1 MSAPTEGAATSDS
14 QVQVEWSSV
23 TASGLPT
30 GNSAILSYELL
41 WDNGDSGLT
50 TFLPLTLSSDLAT
63 SHTIVGVTEG
73 TYYRFIVRAV
83 NIYGDGLDST
93 ISSIR
98 ASDVPSQM
106 STLTTTRISLD
117 VFVSWVEP
125 LNNGAAVTAYKILVY
140 DGGTSTYVE
149 DLTNC
154 NGALSSTRDA
164 LSCSFAFAYLISTY
178 GYSIGEL
185 IRFKAQAYND
195 DGWGELSSANTAG
208 ATIMTVPEAMGTP
221 VESTATSSSQIVVT
235 WSALT
240 STDAR
245 GGTAI
250 TSYELSWDSGT
261 NGDTWT
267 ALKGASP
274 PDTSLTYT
282 ESSVT
287 AGDTYQFKLR
297 AQNALGWGDY
307 GPILSVIPSSVPS

>member
-1 MSAPTEGAATSDS
+1 MPGQMSAPTEGAATSDS

-83 NIYGDGLDST
+83 NIYGDGPDST

-106 STLTTTRISLD
+106 STLTTTRIGLD

-125 LNNGAAVTAYKILVY
+125 LNNGAAVTAYKIVVY
-140 DGGTSTYVE
+140 DRSTSTYVE
-149 DLTNC
+149 DLTQC
-154 NGALSSTRDA
+154 NGALSSTQDA
-164 LSCSFAFAYLISTY
+164 LSCSFAFTYLISTY

-185 IRFKAQAYND
+185 ILFKAQAYND
-195 DGWGELSSANTAG
+195 DGWGDLSSATTAG
-208 ATIMTVPEAMGTP
+208 ATIMTVPEAMGTA
-221 VESTATSSSQIVVT
+221 VESTATASSQIVAT

-240 STDAR
+240 STDAS

-261 NGDTWT
+261 TGASWT
-267 ALKGASP
+267 ALNGYSS

-287 AGDTYQFKLR
+287 AGGTY
-297 AQNALGWGDY
+297 
-307 GPILSVIPSSVPS
+307 

>member
-50 TFLPLTLSSDLAT
+50 TFLSLTLSSALAT

-73 TYYRFIVRAV
+73 AHYRFVVRAV
-83 NIYGDGLDST
+83 NIYGDGPDST

-106 STLTTTRISLD
+106 STLTTTRIGLD
-117 VFVSWVEP
+117 VRVSWVEP
-125 LNNGAAVTAYKILVY
+125 LHNGAAVTAYKIVVY
-140 DGGTSTYVE
+140 DRSTSTYVE
-149 DLTNC
+149 DLTTC
-154 NGALSSTRDA
+154 NGALSSTQAA
-164 LSCSFAFAYLISTY
+164 LSCSFAFTYLISTY
-178 GYSIGEL
+178 GYSRGEL
-185 IRFKAQAYND
+185 ILFKAQAYNA
-195 DGWGELSSANTAG
+195 DGWGDLSSAPTAG
-208 ATIMTVPEAMGTP
+208 ATIMTVPAAMGTA
-221 VESTATSSSQIVVT
+221 VESTATASTQIVAT

-240 STDAR
+240 STAAS

-261 NGDTWT
+261 NGASWA
-267 ALKGASP
+267 ALNGYSS

-287 AGDTYQFKLR
+287 AGATY
-297 AQNALGWGDY
+297 
-307 GPILSVIPSSVPS
+307 